1 MQTMDKNVSFVA
13 ITEQYLISKINK
25 AKTRVAFIGAGFSSN
40 VADAV
45 VKKMN
50 LVENIIFDNNSDV
63 YRIGYGYAESLK
75 ILRDAGIQM
84 QEAHNIR
91 INVFVTDDEALIY
104 SPNPFIV
111 EDPVK
116 ENFPNGIVINYS
128 AVAGLFNVV
137 ETSSKQFAK
146 EKGLTEN
153 QLDTQKLVVTALTDK
168 SISKTLQI
176 IKENPPKLD
185 LHRKLNAYNARI
197 KFIEIQLS
205 GFNIKQHK
213 VKIPSDLLLV
223 AKDDE
228 NVQKQLSATY
238 NLFNTFDKE
247 SNLVK
252 RTTNIQDSVKRLR
265 EKYTLNLTGYGAMCL
280 VSKIPEI
287 EREIQEIQNE
297 IELTKKDLARKIKL
311 EIDSSKKALSKAL
324 VPVVQNNPPQVLR
337 YNLFD
342 SKKIT
347 VKAARI
353 FVDDQLD
360 KAFITGNSYLDD
372 MKLEVRYKDLTL
384 NTLEKPEVVSKIM
397 NSKWKY
403 NFIDDGI
410 LTYEKGLAEVTE

>member
-1 MQTMDKNVSFVA
+1 MGKKASFVA
-13 ITEQYLISKINK
+13 ITEEYLISKINT
-25 AKTRVAFIGAGFSSN
+25 AKTRVAFIGAGFNSN

-84 QEAHNIR
+84 QETHNIR
-91 INVFVTDDEALIY
+91 INVLVADDEALIY
-104 SPNPFIV
+104 SPTPLIV
-111 EDPVK
+111 ENPVK
-116 ENFPNGIVINYS
+116 ESFPNGIIIDYD

-137 ETSSKQFAK
+137 ETANKQFAK
-146 EKGLTEN
+146 EKGLTDS
-153 QLDTQKLVVTALTDK
+153 QSDTQKLVVTTLTDT
-168 SISKTLQI
+168 SISQTLQI

-185 LHRKLNAYNARI
+185 LHRKLNVYNARI

-252 RTTNIQDSVKRLR
+252 RTKNIQDSVKRLR

-297 IELTKKDLARKIKL
+297 IELTKKDLARKINL
-311 EIDSSKKALSKAL
+311 EIDNSKKALSKAL
-324 VPVVQNNPPQVLR
+324 VPVVQNNPPQALR
-337 YNLFD
+337 DNLFD
-342 SKKIT
+342 SKKILNCN
-347 VKAARI
+347 K
-353 FVDDQLD
+353 
-360 KAFITGNSYLDD
+360 
-372 MKLEVRYKDLTL
+372 KLHT
-384 NTLEKPEVVSKIM
+384 
-397 NSKWKY
+397 
-403 NFIDDGI
+403 F
-410 LTYEKGLAEVTE
+410 

>member
-1 MQTMDKNVSFVA
+1 MGKKASFVA
-13 ITEQYLISKINK
+13 ITEEYLISKINT
-25 AKTRVAFIGAGFSSN
+25 AKTRVAFIGTGFNSN

-45 VKKMN
+45 VKKRN

-84 QEAHNIR
+84 QETHNIR
-91 INVFVTDDEALIY
+91 INVLVADDEALIY
-104 SPNPFIV
+104 SPTPLIV
-111 EDPVK
+111 ENPVK
-116 ENFPNGIVINYS
+116 ESFPNGIIIDYD

-137 ETSSKQFAK
+137 EIANKQFAK
-146 EKGLTEN
+146 EKGLTDS
-153 QLDTQKLVVTALTDK
+153 QSDTQKLVVTTLTDT
-168 SISKTLQI
+168 SISQTLQI

-185 LHRKLNAYNARI
+185 LHRKLNVYNARI

-252 RTTNIQDSVKRLR
+252 RTKKIQDSVKRLR
-265 EKYTLNLTGYGAMCL
+265 EKYTLNLTGYGAMCF

-297 IELTKKDLARKIKL
+297 IELTKKDLARKINL
-311 EIDSSKKALSKAL
+311 EIDNSKKALSKAL
-324 VPVVQNNPPQVLR
+324 VPVVQNNPPQALR
-337 YNLFD
+337 DNLFD

-347 VKAARI
+347 VKVARS
-353 FVDDQLD
+353 FVDNQLD
-360 KAFITGNSYLDD
+360 KAFITGNSYLAD
-372 MKLEVRYKDLTL
+372 MKLEVRYKNLTL
-384 NTLEKPEVVSKIM
+384 NTLENPEVASKIM
-397 NSKWKY
+397 NSKWRY
-403 NFIDDGI
+403 IFMDDGI
-410 LTYEKGLAEVTE
+410 LTYEKGLAEVKE

>member
-1 MQTMDKNVSFVA
+1 MDKNVSFVA

>member
-1 MQTMDKNVSFVA
+1 MDKNVSFVA

-116 ENFPNGIVINYS
+116 ENFPNGIIINYS

-347 VKAARI
+347 VKAART

>member
-1 MQTMDKNVSFVA
+1 MGKKASFVA
-13 ITEQYLISKINK
+13 ITEEYLISKINT
-25 AKTRVAFIGAGFSSN
+25 AKTRVAFIGTGFNSN

-45 VKKMN
+45 VKKRN

-84 QEAHNIR
+84 QETHNIR
-91 INVFVTDDEALIY
+91 INVLVADDEALIY
-104 SPNPFIV
+104 SPTPLIV
-111 EDPVK
+111 ENPVK
-116 ENFPNGIVINYS
+116 ESFPNGIIIDYD

-137 ETSSKQFAK
+137 EIANKQFAK
-146 EKGLTEN
+146 EKGLTDS
-153 QLDTQKLVVTALTDK
+153 QSDTQKLVVTTLTDT
-168 SISKTLQI
+168 SISQTLQI

-185 LHRKLNAYNARI
+185 LHRKLNVYNARI

-252 RTTNIQDSVKRLR
+252 RTKKIQDSVKRLR
-265 EKYTLNLTGYGAMCL
+265 EKYTLNLTGYGAMCF

-297 IELTKKDLARKIKL
+297 IELTKKDLARKINL
-311 EIDSSKKALSKAL
+311 EINNSKKALSKAL
-324 VPVVQNNPPQVLR
+324 VPVVQNNPPQALR
-337 YNLFD
+337 DNLFD

-347 VKAARI
+347 VKVARS
-353 FVDDQLD
+353 FVENQLD
-360 KAFITGNSYLDD
+360 KAFITGNSYLAD

-384 NTLEKPEVVSKIM
+384 NTLENPEVASKIM
-397 NSKWKY
+397 NSKWRY
-403 NFIDDGI
+403 IFMDDGI
-410 LTYEKGLAEVTE
+410 LTYEKGLAEVKE

>member
-1 MQTMDKNVSFVA
+1 MGKKASFVA
-13 ITEQYLISKINK
+13 ITEEYLISKINT
-25 AKTRVAFIGAGFSSN
+25 AKTRVAFIGTGFNSN

-45 VKKMN
+45 VKKRN

-84 QEAHNIR
+84 QETHNIR
-91 INVFVTDDEALIY
+91 INVLVADDEALIY
-104 SPNPFIV
+104 SPTPLIV
-111 EDPVK
+111 ENPVK
-116 ENFPNGIVINYS
+116 ESFPNGIIIDYD

-137 ETSSKQFAK
+137 EIANKQFAK
-146 EKGLTEN
+146 EKGLTDS
-153 QLDTQKLVVTALTDK
+153 QSDTKKLVVTTLTDT
-168 SISKTLQI
+168 SISQTLQI

-185 LHRKLNAYNARI
+185 LHRKLNVYNARI

-252 RTTNIQDSVKRLR
+252 RTKNIQDSVKRLR

-297 IELTKKDLARKIKL
+297 IELTKKDLARKINL
-311 EIDSSKKALSKAL
+311 EIDNSKKALSKAL
-324 VPVVQNNPPQVLR
+324 VPVVQNNPPQALR
-337 YNLFD
+337 DNLFD

-347 VKAARI
+347 VKTARS

-360 KAFITGNSYLDD
+360 KAFITGNSYLAD

-384 NTLEKPEVVSKIM
+384 NTLEKPEVASKIM

-403 NFIDDGI
+403 NFMDDGI
-410 LTYEKGLAEVTE
+410 LTYEKGLAEVKE

>member
-1 MQTMDKNVSFVA
+1 MDKKVSFIA

-91 INVFVTDDEALIY
+91 INVFVVDDEALIY

-116 ENFPNGIVINYS
+116 ENFPNGIIIDYS
-128 AVAGLFNVV
+128 AVVGLFNVV

-146 EKGLTEN
+146 EKGLTEK
-153 QLDTQKLVVTALTDK
+153 QLDTQKLVVTALTDT

-176 IKENPPKLD
+176 IKENPPKLN
-185 LHRKLNAYNARI
+185 LHRKLNAYNAKI

-252 RTTNIQDSVKRLR
+252 RTKNIQDSVKHLR

-287 EREIQEIQNE
+287 ERKIQEIQNE

-311 EIDSSKKALSKAL
+311 EIDTSKKALSKAL
-324 VPVVQNNPPQVLR
+324 VPVIQNNPPQVLR
-337 YNLFD
+337 DNLFD
-342 SKKIT
+342 AKKIT
-347 VKAARI
+347 VKAARK

-360 KAFITGNSYLDD
+360 KAFVTGNSYLAD

-384 NTLEKPEVVSKIM
+384 NTLEKPEVASKIM

>member
-1 MQTMDKNVSFVA
+1 MGKKASFVA
-13 ITEQYLISKINK
+13 ITEEYLISKINT
-25 AKTRVAFIGAGFSSN
+25 AKTRVAFIGAGFNSN

-84 QEAHNIR
+84 QETHNIR
-91 INVFVTDDEALIY
+91 INVLVADDEALIY
-104 SPNPFIV
+104 SPTPLIV
-111 EDPVK
+111 ENPVK
-116 ENFPNGIVINYS
+116 ESFPNGIIIDYD

-137 ETSSKQFAK
+137 ETANKQFAK
-146 EKGLTEN
+146 EKGLTDS
-153 QLDTQKLVVTALTDK
+153 QSDTQKLVVTTLTDT
-168 SISKTLQI
+168 SISQTLQI

-185 LHRKLNAYNARI
+185 LHRKLNVYNARI

-252 RTTNIQDSVKRLR
+252 RTKNIQDSVKRLR

-280 VSKIPEI
+280 VSKILEI

-297 IELTKKDLARKIKL
+297 IELTKKDLARKINL
-311 EIDSSKKALSKAL
+311 EIDNSKKALSKAL
-324 VPVVQNNPPQVLR
+324 VPVVQNNPPQALR
-337 YNLFD
+337 DNLFD

-347 VKAARI
+347 VKTARS

-360 KAFITGNSYLDD
+360 KAFITGNSYLAD

-384 NTLEKPEVVSKIM
+384 NTLEKPEVASKIM

-403 NFIDDGI
+403 NFMDDGI
-410 LTYEKGLAEVTE
+410 LTYEKGLAEVKE

>member
-1 MQTMDKNVSFVA
+1 MDKNVSFVA

-347 VKAARI
+347 VKAART

>member
-1 MQTMDKNVSFVA
+1 MDKNVSFVA

-116 ENFPNGIVINYS
+116 ENFPNGIIINYS

-153 QLDTQKLVVTALTDK
+153 QLDTPKLVVTALTDK
-168 SISKTLQI
+168 SISKTL
-176 IKENPPKLD
+176 
-185 LHRKLNAYNARI
+185 
-197 KFIEIQLS
+197 
-205 GFNIKQHK
+205 
-213 VKIPSDLLLV
+213 
-223 AKDDE
+223 
-228 NVQKQLSATY
+228 
-238 NLFNTFDKE
+238 
-247 SNLVK
+247 
-252 RTTNIQDSVKRLR
+252 
-265 EKYTLNLTGYGAMCL
+265 
-280 VSKIPEI
+280 
-287 EREIQEIQNE
+287 
-297 IELTKKDLARKIKL
+297 
-311 EIDSSKKALSKAL
+311 
-324 VPVVQNNPPQVLR
+324 
-337 YNLFD
+337 
-342 SKKIT
+342 
-347 VKAARI
+347 
-353 FVDDQLD
+353 
-360 KAFITGNSYLDD
+360 
-372 MKLEVRYKDLTL
+372 
-384 NTLEKPEVVSKIM
+384 
-397 NSKWKY
+397 
-403 NFIDDGI
+403 
-410 LTYEKGLAEVTE
+410 

>member
-1 MQTMDKNVSFVA
+1 MGKKASFVA
-13 ITEQYLISKINK
+13 ITEEYLISKINT
-25 AKTRVAFIGAGFSSN
+25 AKTRVAFIGTGFNSN

-45 VKKMN
+45 VKKRN

-84 QEAHNIR
+84 QETHNIR
-91 INVFVTDDEALIY
+91 INVLVADDEALIY
-104 SPNPFIV
+104 SPTPLIV
-111 EDPVK
+111 ENPVK
-116 ENFPNGIVINYS
+116 ESFPNGIIIDYD

-137 ETSSKQFAK
+137 EIANKQFAK
-146 EKGLTEN
+146 EKGLTDS
-153 QLDTQKLVVTALTDK
+153 QSDTQKLVVTTLTDT
-168 SISKTLQI
+168 SISQTLQI

-185 LHRKLNAYNARI
+185 LHRKLNVYNARI

-252 RTTNIQDSVKRLR
+252 RTKKIQDSVKRLR
-265 EKYTLNLTGYGAMCL
+265 EKYTLNLTGYGAMCF

-297 IELTKKDLARKIKL
+297 IELTKKDLARKINL
-311 EIDSSKKALSKAL
+311 EIDNSKKALSKAL
-324 VPVVQNNPPQVLR
+324 VPVVQNNPPQALR
-337 YNLFD
+337 DNLFD

-347 VKAARI
+347 VKVARS
-353 FVDDQLD
+353 FVDNQLD
-360 KAFITGNSYLDD
+360 KAFITGNSYLAD

-384 NTLEKPEVVSKIM
+384 NTLENPEVASKIM
-397 NSKWKY
+397 NSKWRY
-403 NFIDDGI
+403 IFMDDGI
-410 LTYEKGLAEVTE
+410 LTYEKGLAEVKE

>member
-1 MQTMDKNVSFVA
+1 MGKKASFVA
-13 ITEQYLISKINK
+13 ITEEYLISKINT
-25 AKTRVAFIGAGFSSN
+25 AKTRVAFIGTGFNSN

-45 VKKMN
+45 VKKRN

-84 QEAHNIR
+84 QETHNIR
-91 INVFVTDDEALIY
+91 INVLVADDEALIY
-104 SPNPFIV
+104 SPTPLIV
-111 EDPVK
+111 ENPVK
-116 ENFPNGIVINYS
+116 ESFPNGIIIDYD

-137 ETSSKQFAK
+137 EIANKQFAK
-146 EKGLTEN
+146 EKGLTDS
-153 QLDTQKLVVTALTDK
+153 QSDTQKLVVTTLTDT
-168 SISKTLQI
+168 SISQTLQI

-185 LHRKLNAYNARI
+185 LHRKLNVYNARI

-252 RTTNIQDSVKRLR
+252 RTKKIQDSVKRLR
-265 EKYTLNLTGYGAMCL
+265 EKYTLNLTGYGAMCF

-297 IELTKKDLARKIKL
+297 IELTKKDLARKINL
-311 EIDSSKKALSKAL
+311 EIDNSKKALSKAL
-324 VPVVQNNPPQVLR
+324 VPVVQNNPPQALR
-337 YNLFD
+337 DNLFD

-347 VKAARI
+347 VKVARS
-353 FVDDQLD
+353 FVENQLD
-360 KAFITGNSYLDD
+360 KAFITGNSYLAD

-384 NTLEKPEVVSKIM
+384 NTLENPEVASKIM
-397 NSKWKY
+397 NSKWRY
-403 NFIDDGI
+403 IFMDDGI
-410 LTYEKGLAEVTE
+410 LTYEKGLAEVKE

>member
-1 MQTMDKNVSFVA
+1 METMDKKVSFIA

-91 INVFVTDDEALIY
+91 INVFVVDDEALIY

-116 ENFPNGIVINYS
+116 ENFPNGIIIDYS
-128 AVAGLFNVV
+128 AVVGLFNVV

-146 EKGLTEN
+146 EKGLTEK
-153 QLDTQKLVVTALTDK
+153 QLDTQKLVVTALTDT

-176 IKENPPKLD
+176 IKENPPKLN
-185 LHRKLNAYNARI
+185 LHRKLNAYNAKI

-252 RTTNIQDSVKRLR
+252 RTKNIQDSVKHLR

-287 EREIQEIQNE
+287 ERKIQEIQNE

-311 EIDSSKKALSKAL
+311 EIDTSKKALSKAL
-324 VPVVQNNPPQVLR
+324 VPVIQNNPPQVLR
-337 YNLFD
+337 DNLFD
-342 SKKIT
+342 AKKIT
-347 VKAARI
+347 VKAARK

-360 KAFITGNSYLDD
+360 KAFVTGNSYLAD

-384 NTLEKPEVVSKIM
+384 NTLEKPEVASKIM

>member
-1 MQTMDKNVSFVA
+1 MGKKASFVA
-13 ITEQYLISKINK
+13 ITEEYLISKINT
-25 AKTRVAFIGAGFSSN
+25 AKTRVAFIGTGFNSN

-45 VKKMN
+45 VKKRN

-84 QEAHNIR
+84 QETHNIR
-91 INVFVTDDEALIY
+91 INVLVADDEALIY
-104 SPNPFIV
+104 SPTPLIV
-111 EDPVK
+111 ENPVK
-116 ENFPNGIVINYS
+116 ESFPNGIIIDYD

-137 ETSSKQFAK
+137 EIANKQFAK
-146 EKGLTEN
+146 EKGLTDS
-153 QLDTQKLVVTALTDK
+153 QSDTQKLVVTTLTDT
-168 SISKTLQI
+168 SISQTLQI

-185 LHRKLNAYNARI
+185 LHRKLNVYNARI

-252 RTTNIQDSVKRLR
+252 RTKKIQDSVKRLR
-265 EKYTLNLTGYGAMCL
+265 EKYTLNLTGYGAMCF

-297 IELTKKDLARKIKL
+297 IELTKKDLARKINL
-311 EIDSSKKALSKAL
+311 EIDNSKKALSKAL
-324 VPVVQNNPPQVLR
+324 VPVVQNNPPQALR
-337 YNLFD
+337 DNLFD
-342 SKKIT
+342 SKKKT
-347 VKAARI
+347 VKVARS
-353 FVDDQLD
+353 FVDNQLD
-360 KAFITGNSYLDD
+360 KAFITGNSYLAD

-384 NTLEKPEVVSKIM
+384 NTLENPEVASKIM
-397 NSKWKY
+397 NSKWRY
-403 NFIDDGI
+403 IFMDDGI
-410 LTYEKGLAEVTE
+410 LTYEKGLAEVKE

>member
-1 MQTMDKNVSFVA
+1 MDKNVSFVA

-116 ENFPNGIVINYS
+116 ENFPNGIIINYS

-153 QLDTQKLVVTALTDK
+153 QLDTPKLVVTALTDK

-347 VKAARI
+347 VKAART

>member
-1 MQTMDKNVSFVA
+1 MGKKASFVA
-13 ITEQYLISKINK
+13 ITEEYLISKINT
-25 AKTRVAFIGAGFSSN
+25 AKTRVAFIGAGFNSN

-45 VKKMN
+45 VKKMK

-84 QEAHNIR
+84 QETHNIR
-91 INVFVTDDEALIY
+91 INVLVADDEALIY
-104 SPNPFIV
+104 SPTPLIV

-116 ENFPNGIVINYS
+116 ESFPNGIIIDYG

-137 ETSSKQFAK
+137 ETANKQFAK
-146 EKGLTEN
+146 EKGLTDS
-153 QLDTQKLVVTALTDK
+153 QSDTQKLVVTTLTDT
-168 SISKTLQI
+168 SISRTLQI

-185 LHRKLNAYNARI
+185 LHRKLNVYNARI

-252 RTTNIQDSVKRLR
+252 RTKNIQDSVKRLR

-297 IELTKKDLARKIKL
+297 IELTKKDLARKINL
-311 EIDSSKKALSKAL
+311 EIDNSKKALSKAL
-324 VPVVQNNPPQVLR
+324 VPVVQNNPPQALR
-337 YNLFD
+337 DNLFD

-347 VKAARI
+347 VKTARS

-360 KAFITGNSYLDD
+360 KAFITGNGYLAD

-384 NTLEKPEVVSKIM
+384 NTLEKPEVASKIM

-403 NFIDDGI
+403 NFMDDGI
-410 LTYEKGLAEVTE
+410 LTYEKGLAEVKE

>member
-1 MQTMDKNVSFVA
+1 MGKKASFVA
-13 ITEQYLISKINK
+13 ITEEYLISKINT
-25 AKTRVAFIGAGFSSN
+25 AKTRVAFIGTGFNSN

-45 VKKMN
+45 VKKRN

-84 QEAHNIR
+84 QETHNIR
-91 INVFVTDDEALIY
+91 INVLVADDEALIY
-104 SPNPFIV
+104 SPTPLIV
-111 EDPVK
+111 ENPVK
-116 ENFPNGIVINYS
+116 ESFPNGIIIDYD

-137 ETSSKQFAK
+137 EIANKQFAK
-146 EKGLTEN
+146 EKGLTDS
-153 QLDTQKLVVTALTDK
+153 QSDTQKLVVTTLTDT
-168 SISKTLQI
+168 SISQTLQI

-185 LHRKLNAYNARI
+185 LHRKLNVYNARI

-252 RTTNIQDSVKRLR
+252 RTKKIQDSVKRLR
-265 EKYTLNLTGYGAMCL
+265 EKYTLNLTGYGAMCF

-287 EREIQEIQNE
+287 EREIQKIQNE
-297 IELTKKDLARKIKL
+297 IELTKKDLARKINL
-311 EIDSSKKALSKAL
+311 EIDNSKKALSKAL
-324 VPVVQNNPPQVLR
+324 VPVVQNNPPQALR
-337 YNLFD
+337 DNLFD

-347 VKAARI
+347 VKVARS
-353 FVDDQLD
+353 FVENQLD
-360 KAFITGNSYLDD
+360 KAFITGNSYLAD

-384 NTLEKPEVVSKIM
+384 NTLENPEVASKIM
-397 NSKWKY
+397 NSKWRY
-403 NFIDDGI
+403 IFMDDGI
-410 LTYEKGLAEVTE
+410 LTYEKGLAEVKE

>member
-1 MQTMDKNVSFVA
+1 MDKNVSFVA

-116 ENFPNGIVINYS
+116 ENFPNGIIINYS

-311 EIDSSKKALSKAL
+311 EIDGSKKALSKAL

-347 VKAARI
+347 VKAART

>member
-1 MQTMDKNVSFVA
+1 MGKKASFVA
-13 ITEQYLISKINK
+13 ITEEYLISKINT
-25 AKTRVAFIGAGFSSN
+25 AKTRVAFIGTGFNSN

-84 QEAHNIR
+84 QETHNIR
-91 INVFVTDDEALIY
+91 INVLVADDEALIY
-104 SPNPFIV
+104 SPTPLIV
-111 EDPVK
+111 ENPVK
-116 ENFPNGIVINYS
+116 ESFPNGIIIDYD
-128 AVAGLFNVV
+128 AVAGLCNVV
-137 ETSSKQFAK
+137 ETANKQFAK
-146 EKGLTEN
+146 EKGLTDS
-153 QLDTQKLVVTALTDK
+153 QSDTKKLVVTTLTDT
-168 SISKTLQI
+168 SISQTLQI

-185 LHRKLNAYNARI
+185 LHRKLNVYNARI

-252 RTTNIQDSVKRLR
+252 RTKNIQDSVKRLR

-297 IELTKKDLARKIKL
+297 IELTKKDLARKINL
-311 EIDSSKKALSKAL
+311 EIDNSKKALSKAL
-324 VPVVQNNPPQVLR
+324 VPVVQNNPPQALR
-337 YNLFD
+337 DNLFD

-347 VKAARI
+347 VKTARS

-360 KAFITGNSYLDD
+360 KAFITGNSYLAD

-384 NTLEKPEVVSKIM
+384 NTLEKPEVASKIM

-403 NFIDDGI
+403 NFMDDGI
-410 LTYEKGLAEVTE
+410 LTYEKGLAEVKE

>member
-1 MQTMDKNVSFVA
+1 MDKNVSFVA

-176 IKENPPKLD
+176 IKDNPPKLD

-347 VKAARI
+347 VKAART

>member
-1 MQTMDKNVSFVA
+1 MGKKASFVA
-13 ITEQYLISKINK
+13 ITEEYLISKINT
-25 AKTRVAFIGAGFSSN
+25 AKTRVAFIGTGFNSN

-45 VKKMN
+45 VKKRNM
-50 LVENIIFDNNSDV
+50 VENIIFDNNSDV

-84 QEAHNIR
+84 QETHNIR
-91 INVFVTDDEALIY
+91 INVLVADDEALIY
-104 SPNPFIV
+104 SPTPLIV
-111 EDPVK
+111 ENPVK
-116 ENFPNGIVINYS
+116 ESFPNGIIIDYD

-137 ETSSKQFAK
+137 EIANKQFAK
-146 EKGLTEN
+146 EKGLTDS
-153 QLDTQKLVVTALTDK
+153 QSDTQKLVVTTLTDT
-168 SISKTLQI
+168 SISQTLQI

-185 LHRKLNAYNARI
+185 LHRKLNVYNARI

-252 RTTNIQDSVKRLR
+252 RTKKIQDSVKRLR
-265 EKYTLNLTGYGAMCL
+265 EKYTLNLTGYGAMCF

-297 IELTKKDLARKIKL
+297 IELTKKDLARKINL
-311 EIDSSKKALSKAL
+311 EIDNSKKALSKAL
-324 VPVVQNNPPQVLR
+324 VPVVQNNPPQALR
-337 YNLFD
+337 DNLFD

-347 VKAARI
+347 VKVARS
-353 FVDDQLD
+353 FVDNQLD
-360 KAFITGNSYLDD
+360 KAFITGNSYLAD

-384 NTLEKPEVVSKIM
+384 NTLENPEVASKIM
-397 NSKWKY
+397 NSKWRY
-403 NFIDDGI
+403 IFMDDGI
-410 LTYEKGLAEVTE
+410 LTYEKGLAEVKE

>member
-1 MQTMDKNVSFVA
+1 MGKKASFVA
-13 ITEQYLISKINK
+13 ITEEYLISKINT
-25 AKTRVAFIGAGFSSN
+25 AKTRVAFIGTGFNSN

-45 VKKMN
+45 VKKRN

-84 QEAHNIR
+84 QETHNIR
-91 INVFVTDDEALIY
+91 INVLVADDEALIY
-104 SPNPFIV
+104 SPTPLIV
-111 EDPVK
+111 ENPVK
-116 ENFPNGIVINYS
+116 ESFPNGIIIDYD

-137 ETSSKQFAK
+137 EIANKQFAK
-146 EKGLTEN
+146 EKGLTDS
-153 QLDTQKLVVTALTDK
+153 QSDTQKLVVTTLTDT
-168 SISKTLQI
+168 SISQTLQI

-185 LHRKLNAYNARI
+185 LHRKLNVYNARI

-252 RTTNIQDSVKRLR
+252 RTKNIQDSVKRLR

-297 IELTKKDLARKIKL
+297 IELTKKDLARKINL
-311 EIDSSKKALSKAL
+311 EIDNSKKALSKAL
-324 VPVVQNNPPQVLR
+324 VPVVQNNPPQALR
-337 YNLFD
+337 DNLFD

-347 VKAARI
+347 VKTARS

-360 KAFITGNSYLDD
+360 KAFITGNSYLAD

-384 NTLEKPEVVSKIM
+384 NTLENPEVASKIM
-397 NSKWKY
+397 NSKWRY
-403 NFIDDGI
+403 IFMDDGI
-410 LTYEKGLAEVTE
+410 LTYEKGLAEVKE

>member
-1 MQTMDKNVSFVA
+1 MGKKASFVA
-13 ITEQYLISKINK
+13 ITEEYLISKINT
-25 AKTRVAFIGAGFSSN
+25 AKTRVAFIGTGFNSN

-45 VKKMN
+45 VKKRN

-84 QEAHNIR
+84 QETHNIR
-91 INVFVTDDEALIY
+91 INVLVADDEALIY
-104 SPNPFIV
+104 SPTPLIV
-111 EDPVK
+111 ESPVK
-116 ENFPNGIVINYS
+116 ESFPNGIIIDYD

-137 ETSSKQFAK
+137 EIANKQFAK
-146 EKGLTEN
+146 EKGLTDS
-153 QLDTQKLVVTALTDK
+153 QSDTQKLVVTTLTDT
-168 SISKTLQI
+168 SISQTLQI

-185 LHRKLNAYNARI
+185 LHRKLNVYNARI

-252 RTTNIQDSVKRLR
+252 RTKKIQDSVKRLR
-265 EKYTLNLTGYGAMCL
+265 EKYTLNLTGYGAMCF

-297 IELTKKDLARKIKL
+297 IELTKKDLARKINL
-311 EIDSSKKALSKAL
+311 EIDNSKKALSKAL
-324 VPVVQNNPPQVLR
+324 VPVVQNNPPQALR
-337 YNLFD
+337 DNLFD

-347 VKAARI
+347 VKVARS
-353 FVDDQLD
+353 FVENQLD
-360 KAFITGNSYLDD
+360 KAFITGNSYLAD

-384 NTLEKPEVVSKIM
+384 NTLENPEVASKIM
-397 NSKWKY
+397 NSKWRY
-403 NFIDDGI
+403 IFMDDGI
-410 LTYEKGLAEVTE
+410 LTYEKGLAEVKE